1 MCPPIS
7 LLDCL
12 MVKFFPAA
20 TLSLQVNEA
29 GSVTMPLGQKSGGR
43 ESEDSGDE
51 TMSRKR
57 E

>member
-29 GSVTMPLGQKSGGR
+29 GSVTMPLGQKSGEK